1 MQKARLGNSIFDK
14 VFLAVFLKISPDIF
28 VFCKIAAM
36 IQCCIQSY
44 AVRSCSIKPSFG
56 HILVLRGRAP
66 FGRHQKSRPQAGP
79 DFLSMRFEFV
89 LYPQPIRFVRLDS
102 EHAQSDRKSV
112 IHGLPVL
119 DVFPCADQNEGA
131 SGDENATIHT
141 NPLTPKRSFSKAL
154 FKPEEFKEAT

>member
-1 MQKARLGNSIFDK
+1 MT
-14 VFLAVFLKISPDIF
+14 
-28 VFCKIAAM
+28 C
-36 IQCCIQSY
+36 
-44 AVRSCSIKPSFG
+44 
-56 HILVLRGRAP
+56 ILVLEIHSFNFLFIFFGIILVPRSGAP
-66 FGRHQKSRPQAGP
+66 FGRYQESRLLGRST
-79 DFLSMRFEFV
+79 FLNMHRVIV
-89 LYPQPIRFVRLDS
+89 LYSQPIRFVRLDS